1 MKESH
6 EGFAQAYDGTK
17 IYYRS
22 EGKGFPL
29 VVSNG
34 ILCSTGYWEYLRPF
48 FRNRCQVVTW
58 DYRGHGRS
66 ELPRHPA
73 NVTVGSYARDLKSVM
88 DHLEIPRAV
97 LVGHSMGVQ
106 VILEFYGRDP
116 DRVLGL
122 IPVLGTYGKPFQTF
136 YGMQWPD
143 KVFPTILRTGAKYA
157 NLIAR
162 LTKPLLRTRVPIP
175 LARMSGAIHWQLCPA
190 EIMKDYF
197 LQISTMDFRMGFRAL
212 LAMSEHTAEDVLKRV
227 RVPTLIV
234 AGEKDP
240 FTPPGVSEKMWR
252 LIPDAEIITIPGGT
266 HTALV
271 ENPLLM
277 QLRME
282 VFLRDHFVAQGY
294 RPLKTLGTSLT
305 PLSRNE
311 KTGVPSRKKKAAG
324 NQAAVPA

>member
-6 EGFAQAYDGTK
+6 EGFSQAYDGTK

-22 EGKGFPL
+22 EGRGFPL
-29 VVSNG
+29 VISNG

-66 ELPRHPA
+66 ELPRHPH
-73 NVTVGSYARDLKSVM
+73 NITVGSYARDLNTVM
-88 DHLEIPRAV
+88 DTLEIPQAV

-106 VILEFYGRDP
+106 VILEYYRRYSQ
-116 DRVLGL
+116 RVLGL
-122 IPVLGTYGKPFQTF
+122 IPVLGTYGRPFQTF
-136 YGMQWPD
+136 YGRQWPE
-143 KVFPTILRTGAKYA
+143 KVLPVLLRVGEKYA
-157 NLIAR
+157 DFIAR

-175 LARMSGAIHWQLCPA
+175 LARMSGAIHWRRCPT

-212 LAMSEHTAEDVLKRV
+212 LAMAEHSAEDVLKSI

-252 LIPDAEIITIPGGT
+252 LIPNAELITIPMGT

-282 VFLRDHFVAQGY
+282 RFLQDHFRAKGY
-294 RPLKTLGTSLT
+294 RPLQALGTSLT
-305 PLSRNE
+305 PGARKESE
-311 KTGVPSRKKKAAG
+311 PVP
-324 NQAAVPA
+324 PPPP